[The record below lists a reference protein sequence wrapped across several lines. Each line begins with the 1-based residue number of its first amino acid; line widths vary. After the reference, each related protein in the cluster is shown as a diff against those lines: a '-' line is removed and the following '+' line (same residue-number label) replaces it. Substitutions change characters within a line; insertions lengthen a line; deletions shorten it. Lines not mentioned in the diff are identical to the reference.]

1 MKRILVT
8 LLTAVGITGPFV
20 AHLAAQ
26 GNPLEADV
34 PFAFVV
40 SNHTLPPGKYRV
52 SRATTAGPVFTLRGE
67 NAAIMV
73 QMPSNEDGKPQNPS
87 LTFACYGKECVLAK
101 ITPPDSDIAYALSQS
116 SIEKNLPHRLGMA
129 SMISIKLGSR

>member
-8 LLTAVGITGPFV
+8 LLTAVGITGPLV

-26 GNPLEADV
+26 SNRLEADV

-40 SNHTLPPGKYRV
+40 SNHTMPAGKYWV
-52 SRATTAGPVFTLRGE
+52 SRATQNAPVFALRGE
-67 NAAIMV
+67 NSAVFV
-73 QMPSNEDGKPQNPS
+73 QLPKNEEGKPQNPS
-87 LTFACYGKECVLAK
+87 LTFACYGDECVLAK
-101 ITPPDSDIAYALSQS
+101 ITPPDSSTAYALSQS
-116 SIEKNLPHRLGMA
+116 SIEKNLTHSLGMA